1 VEPGAPYGD
10 SGSPLLPGAPV
21 PAADGGRGG
30 AAVRLPPQVWA
41 ALTAHE
47 PTRRRYLAKVYR
59 RDVSHCWYWLGAI
72 SDTGHGKL
80 RAGTRAVGD
89 GPASR
94 VVTAHVYGWHLVY
107 GSVAAHPRTRA
118 PVIAHRCDEYSC
130 QNPAH
135 WAARR
140 RRRQPRRLP
149 GPPRPAGRP
158 ARRSPR
164 PGRPRPR
171 HRGRD
176 QRGRRAGSRRRD
188 RDLAHISCRA
198 ARHPAAAVLSRQAM
212 RREMAHEDQRPEIR
226 R

>member
-1 VEPGAPYGD
+1 
-10 SGSPLLPGAPV
+10 
-21 PAADGGRGG
+21 
-30 AAVRLPPQVWA
+30 
-41 ALTAHE
+41 
-47 PTRRRYLAKVYR
+47 VYR

-135 WAARR
+135 WRLDDAAGNLSDYLARR
-140 RRRQPRRLP
+140 GQPDGPLADRR
-149 GPPRPAGRP
+149 GPAGR
-158 ARRSPR
+158 AR
-164 PGRPRPR
+164 
-171 HRGRD
+171 
-176 QRGRRAGSRRRD
+176 A
-188 RDLAHISCRA
+188 I
-198 ARHPAAAVLSRQAM
+198 AAAISEAVAQGADVETAIWRTSAAGLPGTQPRLF
-212 RREMAHEDQRPEIR
+212 
-226 R
+226 